1 MDKVIID
8 KVDVSECDSYT
19 HNHNEL
25 MPYGGVKVT
34 EHYCWHIN
42 SNCDGENCDYKE
54 IKRLQAESERLKARL
69 RPLEDSYFNGLSS
82 IEIAELAK
90 KSIRITAEN
99 RKLEYALQE
108 IKEIIDFRFKTSYMT
123 FGYKEYD
130 KLIEDIDKIVN
141 EVIGA
146 EE

>member
-1 MDKVIID
+1 MIVDIGFWDKDGVYRED
-8 KVDVSECDSYT
+8 LTEVSEMEITEDLKKSFLEYLDVVE
-19 HNHNEL
+19 NLAKENAEL
-25 MPYGGVKVT
+25 KA
-34 EHYCWHIN
+34 
-42 SNCDGENCDYKE
+42 EN
-54 IKRLQAESERLKARL
+54 ERLK
-69 RPLEDSYFNGLSS
+69 EE
-82 IEIAELAK
+82 IETRDNLIDHFRDEALYRATIANEYQK
-90 KSIRITAEN
+90 DKT
-99 RKLEYALQE
+99 KLEQTLQE

>member
-1 MDKVIID
+1 MNDNYWKE
-8 KVDVSECDSYT
+8 KYADV
-19 HNHNEL
+19 HL
-25 MPYGGVKVT
+25 
-34 EHYCWHIN
+34 
-42 SNCDGENCDYKE
+42 
-54 IKRLQAESERLKARL
+54 RLTNK
-69 RPLEDSYFNGLSS
+69 
-82 IEIAELAK
+82 IAELEKENAELK
-90 KSIRITAEN
+90 EALKTLAAGLNIRQQT
-99 RKLEYALQE
+99 LQE